1 MEKIISIIIPT
12 YNMEDFIAKNL
23 QSLIIPQHFDDIEV
37 LVVNDGSKD
46 KSSEI
51 AHQFAEKYPRSI
63 KVIDKQNG
71 NYGSCINVGLQHA
84 TGKYVKILDADDYF
98 ETANFD
104 TMIGILK
111 NVDADLI
118 ITHFAFVTPTGET
131 GEIRNLHIPANQIL
145 NINDIA
151 HKKTIQGLWM
161 HEIAYRRENVIKM
174 GYHQREGISYT
185 DVQWGFDPMFS
196 VKTVYYINLLI
207 YRYLVGR
214 DGQTMDINIYRK
226 KFGNE
231 FQCTSAMLD
240 TFVSTPLGSKAV
252 KQMMFDKM
260 KGRIIALYKRAMVD
274 LEDLSNEDMIKF
286 DQELKVKSPQLYKVT
301 DRKLL
306 STPLFCYPYIHAW
319 RKNHE
324 GMLFLFV
331 LKMYKKYK
339 R

>member
-1 MEKIISIIIPT
+1 
-12 YNMEDFIAKNL
+12 
-23 QSLIIPQHFDDIEV
+23 
-37 LVVNDGSKD
+37 
-46 KSSEI
+46 
-51 AHQFAEKYPRSI
+51 
-63 KVIDKQNG
+63 
-71 NYGSCINVGLQHA
+71 
-84 TGKYVKILDADDYF
+84 
-98 ETANFD
+98 
-104 TMIGILK
+104 
-111 NVDADLI
+111 
-118 ITHFAFVTPTGET
+118 
-131 GEIRNLHIPANQIL
+131 
-145 NINDIA
+145 
-151 HKKTIQGLWM
+151 
-161 HEIAYRRENVIKM
+161 
-174 GYHQREGISYT
+174 
-185 DVQWGFDPMFS
+185 VQWGFDPMFS

-226 KFGNE
+226 KFGHE